1 MDTFERMLW
10 DTSTECNVAWNEE
23 TDSARRDVL
32 WIVSRHACS
41 MWSSVGSMMYAIT
54 RKKDLSCLHSDNL
67 LTHI

>member
-23 TDSARRDVL
+23 TDSARRYVL

-41 MWSSVGSMMYAIT
+41 MWSAYATTLGSL
-54 RKKDLSCLHSDNL
+54 RKE
-67 LTHI
+67 